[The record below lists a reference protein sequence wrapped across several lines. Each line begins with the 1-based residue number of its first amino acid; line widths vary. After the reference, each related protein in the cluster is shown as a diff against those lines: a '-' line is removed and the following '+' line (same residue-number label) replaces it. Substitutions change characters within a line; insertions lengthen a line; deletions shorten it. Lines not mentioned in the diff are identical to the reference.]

1 MTEHDGDL
9 DRFEQL
15 LQRSSLGTPGA
26 RRLRQRTPAAHVE
39 AVRRIYQLRSRMVH
53 SSSSKDSTA
62 AAIELIDY
70 LTELGYY
77 GQADHLLYEALPS
90 GEGAAMAN
98 FAASMAALAAL
109 REHRKRRR
117 SHSNSSQQEQLF
129 DVPDEVRKGMGT
141 LTLTASDDRFPDD
154 DPRWQH
160 ELLTLYLALH
170 RQVDAVAITT
180 KDSPYHAE
188 TDDRPQL
195 VLLVPISPSTVKVI
209 FVGLR
214 KWVNSESGR
223 HLDINFTSAE
233 WSFSRILHHGANE
246 SPLTTD
252 LPPRLGGE

>member
-1 MTEHDGDL
+1 MAEHDGDL
-9 DRFEQL
+9 DRFEEL

-26 RRLRQRTPAAHVE
+26 RQLRQRTDAAHIE

-53 SSSSKDSTA
+53 SSSKDSTA
-62 AAIELIDY
+62 AAIELVEY
-70 LTELGYY
+70 LTKLGYH
-77 GQADHLLYEALPS
+77 GQADHLLHEAFPT

-98 FAASMAALAAL
+98 FAARMAALAAL

-117 SHSNSSQQEQLF
+117 SQSDSPQQEQLF
-129 DVPDEVRKGMGT
+129 DVPDEDRTGIAT

-180 KDSPYHAE
+180 KGSPYHAE
-188 TDDRPQL
+188 ADDRPQL
-195 VLLVPISPSTVKVI
+195 VLLVPISPSTVNVI

-214 KWVNSESGR
+214 KWVNREPGR
-223 HLDINFTSAE
+223 HLDINYTSAE
-233 WSFSRILHHGANE
+233 WSFRRTLHHGPSG
-246 SPLTTD
+246 SPLTAD
-252 LPPRLGGE
+252 LPSRLAGE